1 MADLFVI
8 EAPFKAQLL
17 EKILRELHIDA
28 RVQAT
33 RGHFMSM
40 PGKLRPLGI
49 DSRMREFMWVPA
61 NPEIFM
67 RLRDMARAADNLY
80 IATDADQ
87 EGDVIAWDVYEAV
100 RDIHP
105 SPARVRLKSMD
116 SASIREAIALAV
128 PVEKAAA
135 VPGRARGIIDRMIGG
150 VFGSP
155 EVPAGRVSTAILGLV
170 GSRKPSVMKVRLAA
184 PSKDRGRPWL
194 AEFDLVAPLDLP
206 AAERLA
212 KLDLPPLGSRGAPL
226 VHATRPSHT
235 GDILVRA
242 GARFDLSPTEA
253 AESLQRSYE
262 AGRMSYPRAGSRG
275 VTPETAKQIA
285 NIFRKSGWAAV
296 KAENFGPKG
305 GVETHEAPHPI
316 GQVDPRLKPE
326 RLTQDEGVRTL
337 VAADLVKA
345 GMEHKR
351 ETAFAQDLAPFLRA
365 QGFPGET
372 DDFIAGL
379 RPDRDGATVT
389 WHREHGPAYPGQE
402 VWARSVIER
411 RRPDTVLLEAIVKA
425 GLGRPSTWHRHVA
438 TFMGRGLA
446 ADDLKLTPKGLAW
459 VEGSYP
465 PLLDPR
471 LSAAIEVACERVDPS
486 LFDDPDREPWEVMVD
501 QIVNL
506 LPRLYGIGSER
517 PWRTSLRA
525 RRSTGSRSSTP
536 DPISWTASRS
546 SSVDRSTLRTSE
558 QRRHGT
564 ALPRHNEWKRG
575 LDSCPVPAFGSGLG
589 RSRAAKNAAPGGMLA
604 SKVASSA
611 ADPTSPPQT
620 SLTLGSVC
628 GCSVGLSLIA
638 ARPG

>member
-49 DSRMREFMWVPA
+49 DSRMREFMRVPA

-116 SASIREAIALAV
+116 SASIREAIALAG

-226 VHATRPSHT
+226 AHATRPSHT

-242 GARFDLSPTEA
+242 GDRLDLSPTEA

-296 KAENFGPKG
+296 KAENFGTKG
-305 GVETHEAPHPI
+305 EDETHEAPHPI

-372 DDFIAGL
+372 ADFIAGL

-402 VWARSVIER
+402 VWARSGIER

-446 ADDLKLTPKGLAW
+446 DDDLKLTPKGRAW

-506 LPRLYGIGSER
+506 LPPSVRDPLREAVADEPPRQKIDWVSKLDAR
-517 PWRTSLRA
+517 PDL
-525 RRSTGSRSSTP
+525 
-536 DPISWTASRS
+536 
-546 SSVDRSTLRTSE
+546 VDRLT
-558 QRRHGT
+558 QY
-564 ALPRHNEWKRG
+564 
-575 LDSCPVPAFGSGLG
+575 V
-589 RSRAAKNAAPGGMLA
+589 SRPEYAPDL
-604 SKVASSA
+604 
-611 ADPTSPPQT
+611 
-620 SLTLGSVC
+620 
-628 GCSVGLSLIA
+628 
-638 ARPG
+638 